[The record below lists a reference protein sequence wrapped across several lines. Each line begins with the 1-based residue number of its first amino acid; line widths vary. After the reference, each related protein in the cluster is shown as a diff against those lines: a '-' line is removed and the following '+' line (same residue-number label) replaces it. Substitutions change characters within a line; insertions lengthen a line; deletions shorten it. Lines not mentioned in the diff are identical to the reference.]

1 MERTST
7 SMLLAAAAVRQ
18 ARRDGDATVQANA
31 RLARACLRGCGAAGR
46 RLLFALDHA
55 PGRWLLAAL
64 EAAYLPGIGA
74 HYAWRKRHIRRWAL
88 QDCADGARQ
97 VVVLGAGFDGL
108 ALALLAQAP
117 QLRAFE
123 IERESAVAI
132 KRAALREIG
141 AEDPRLSLIAAD
153 LAHTPAAMALRA
165 APGFDPA
172 AATVVIA
179 EGVLMYLSPEEL
191 QRLLR
196 GLAAT
201 LDDARLIATA
211 MALRADATP
220 GFARQRPWVQRWLR
234 RAGEPFRWGASRA
247 CLPALLHAAGVR
259 LERVADPQAPAD
271 PDPSPG
277 EWVFAGSLLRAPAP

>member
-1 MERTST
+1 MQRTST

-18 ARRDGDATVQANA
+18 ARYYGDAAVQTNA

-64 EAAYLPGIGA
+64 EAAYLPGLGA
-74 HYAWRKRHIRRWAL
+74 HYAWRKRHIRRWAS
-88 QDCADGARQ
+88 QACADGARQ
-97 VVVLGAGFDGL
+97 AVLLGAGFDGL

-123 IERESAVAI
+123 LEREGAVAI

-141 AEDPRLSLIAAD
+141 ADDPRLSLIAVD
-153 LAHTPAAMALRA
+153 LAQTSASAALRA

-179 EGVLMYLSPEEL
+179 EGVLMYLSADEL

-220 GFARQRPWVQRWLR
+220 GFARQRPWVARWLR
-234 RAGEPFRWGASRA
+234 RAGEPFRWGATREGLDAALRA
-247 CLPALLHAAGVR
+247 AAVE
-259 LERVADPQAPAD
+259 LQCVADPQASAD

-277 EWVFAGSLLRAPAP
+277 EWVFAGALMRTTAP

>member
-18 ARRDGDATVQANA
+18 ARRDGDAAVQANA

-64 EAAYLPGIGA
+64 EAAHLPGIGA

-88 QDCADGARQ
+88 QACADGARQ

-108 ALALLAQAP
+108 SLALLAQSP

-123 IERESAVAI
+123 VERESAVAI
-132 KRAALREIG
+132 KRAALLKVG

-153 LAHTPAAMALRA
+153 LAQTPAQEALRA

-172 AATVVIA
+172 ATTVVIA

-211 MALRADATP
+211 MALRTDATP

-247 CLPALLHAAGVR
+247 CLPALLLAAGVR
-259 LERVADPQAPAD
+259 LERVADPDAAAD